1 MLEMEYLYAQSG
13 IVLAEK
19 EEEVNEIIDKRI
31 VGDDGS
37 VILEE
42 EMEDLLGS
50 IIARDHE
57 ETQSGE
63 VSIEVCLKE
72 FKFHYSN
79 FVPFPCNFQQ
89 CFLHLCTGRAGRT
102 GGSGG
107 S

>member
-57 ETQSGE
+57 ETQ
-63 VSIEVCLKE
+63 
-72 FKFHYSN
+72 
-79 FVPFPCNFQQ
+79 
-89 CFLHLCTGRAGRT
+89 
-102 GGSGG
+102 
-107 S
+107 